1 MAKRKKSM
9 AEVFYGQSKPA
20 EPAKRKGEPDKRTPA
35 EKLGKLVPIFGRLAD
50 AFGGSKPDDKKKK
63 KKR

>member
-1 MAKRKKSM
+1 MAKKKKSL
-9 AEVFYGQSKPA
+9 AETFYGQSKPK

-35 EKLGKLVPIFGRLAD
+35 ERLGKLVPIFGRIGEAMK
-50 AFGGSKPDDKKKK
+50 GKSKK